1 MHTRSSRVRICST
14 VAVLGLIGVA
24 VGCGESAN
32 PVRPTAVA
40 SAGTPAAAAGTM
52 APGSQSNVALTA
64 RASVEHPN
72 PTELTSRGWTCFEP
86 IPNRI
91 VCSHPNQGLPPFA
104 DPPPADRPATFSFL
118 IFDGTGGFVGTEVL
132 LRTELYKG
140 QTCESTG
147 RPYDFV
153 EVIGYYECVHTAG
166 H

>member
-1 MHTRSSRVRICST
+1 MHTRSSSVHMCLT
-14 VAVLGLIGVA
+14 VAALGMLGFA
-24 VGCGESAN
+24 LGCGDSAN
-32 PVRPTAVA
+32 PARPTAVA
-40 SAGTPAAAAGTM
+40 PAGTSGMAAAPTN
-52 APGSQSNVALTA
+52 PESQSNVALA
-64 RASVEHPN
+64 AQSQAEHLN

-104 DPPPADRPATFSFL
+104 DPPPPDRPASFSFL
-118 IFDGTGGFVGTEVL
+118 IFDDSGRFVGTEIL

-140 QTCESTG
+140 QICESTH